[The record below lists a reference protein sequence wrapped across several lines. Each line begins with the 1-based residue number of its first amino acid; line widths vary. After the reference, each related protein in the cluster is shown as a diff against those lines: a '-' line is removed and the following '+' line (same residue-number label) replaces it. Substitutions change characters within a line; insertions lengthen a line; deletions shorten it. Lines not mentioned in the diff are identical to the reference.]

1 VNRPDLVVDW
11 TVPDTGAGWSGRI
24 DRFMGPGK
32 TRPEYVVEVGG
43 GLVCV
48 ALVAW
53 LVLHTGAYRE
63 WSALQTVICAVA
75 ALDLVGGVLTN
86 ATNSAKRWYHR
97 GRPGATRAR
106 LVFVAAH
113 VIHLA
118 ALGLVVP
125 QGLVWSAT
133 NAVLLLAGA
142 GLIESVPVEIRR
154 PVAMV
159 AWIAAVTVNLVLLP
173 LPTAL
178 AWVVPFLFLKLL
190 VCHLVPEA
198 PLRSQH
204 DR

>member
-1 VNRPDLVVDW
+1 MSRPDLVVDW
-11 TVPDTGAGWSGRI
+11 TIPDTGSGWSGRI

-32 TRPEYVVEVGG
+32 TRPEYVVEIVGG
-43 GLVCV
+43 VVCV
-48 ALVAW
+48 ALLAW

-63 WSALQTVICAVA
+63 WSVLQAVIVGVA

-97 GRPGATRAR
+97 DRPGAARAR
-106 LVFVAAH
+106 LVFVGAH

-125 QGLVWSAT
+125 HGLVWSAA

-142 GLIESVPVEIRR
+142 ALVEAVPVEVRR

-159 AWIAAVTVNLVLLP
+159 ALLAAVTINLVLLP

-198 PLRSQH
+198 PLRSRH
-204 DR
+204 ER